1 MSGSIRYITSRLIEI
16 KRGPRFPHR
25 NLILSFAEFSK
36 ISLLPV
42 NIATLARVIRH
53 PLLLFPFHFGG
64 CQDPFVKPREREI
77 DRWVKTTR
85 GDGLPKKDLAVYDS
99 SPFFNS
105 STNPFESVH
114 SPNNLPSIC
123 SSLPP
128 LKRKL
133 LYTHTHTHARSSKT
147 RVETCPI
154 EKVHANL
161 QTNDN
166 WTTPFSLPFLS
177 NLSRD
182 ICWNLA
188 TVKILIFSGAHR
200 RSTTIHSIV
209 CHRLKNGPCGWIKP
223 NYWEI
228 RAETRLPR
236 GREKTKPCSSSK
248 SRRRNAGFAIQYR
261 SPRTSLSVFIAR
273 GEQLW
278 KRLGPRKLLDRNKP
292 ANSVYSVYYEFYD
305 YV

>member
-42 NIATLARVIRH
+42 NIATFAPVIRH

>member
-53 PLLLFPFHFGG
+53 PLLLFPFHFGE
-64 CQDPFVKPREREI
+64 CQDPFVKPREKEI

-133 LYTHTHTHARSSKT
+133 LYTHTHTRARSSKT

>member
-1 MSGSIRYITSRLIEI
+1 ML
-16 KRGPRFPHR
+16 
-25 NLILSFAEFSK
+25 LS
-36 ISLLPV
+36 
-42 NIATLARVIRH
+42 
-53 PLLLFPFHFGG
+53 
-64 CQDPFVKPREREI
+64 
-77 DRWVKTTR
+77 
-85 GDGLPKKDLAVYDS
+85 
-99 SPFFNS
+99 
-105 STNPFESVH
+105 
-114 SPNNLPSIC
+114 
-123 SSLPP
+123 PP
-128 LKRKL
+128 PETQTF
-133 LYTHTHTHARSSKT
+133 THTHTRSSKT